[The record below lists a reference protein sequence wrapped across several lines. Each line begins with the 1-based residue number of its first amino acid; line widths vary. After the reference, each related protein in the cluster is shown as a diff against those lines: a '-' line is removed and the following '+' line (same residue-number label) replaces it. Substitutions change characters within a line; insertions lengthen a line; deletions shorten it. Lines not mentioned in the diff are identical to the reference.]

1 MPNGMCALVAAAVL
15 IGTSLRADPSYAQ
28 AIGARADSDSV
39 IALEHAWLDHED
51 STTLER
57 ILAPDFVHALPS
69 GEIIDKAEHVDYVA
83 KHPRP
88 ASVHSRFERLD
99 VRVYGSAAIA
109 TGIVDATRDGQPGV
123 RRTVF
128 TDVFVK
134 RDGRWRAV
142 RAQETNVVKH

>member
-1 MPNGMCALVAAAVL
+1 MPNGICALVAAAVL
-15 IGTSLRADPSYAQ
+15 IGTSLRADPAYAQ
-28 AIGARADSDSV
+28 ATDTRADSESV
-39 IALEHAWLDHED
+39 TALEHTWLDHGD
-51 STTLER
+51 SATLQR
-57 ILAPDFVHALPS
+57 ILAPDFLHALPS
-69 GEIIDKAEHVDYVA
+69 GDIIDKAEHVDYVA

-88 ASVHSRFERLD
+88 ASVHSGFERLD

-109 TGIVDATRDGQPGV
+109 TGIVDKTRDGQAGV

-142 RAQETNVVKH
+142 RAQETDVVQR